1 MEPETKTETN
11 KLSMP
16 MAIIVA
22 GILIAGAI
30 YFSSLAPKNV
40 PENNNGTRATALAP
54 VGKEDKT
61 LGNPN
66 AKVTLILYED
76 FQCPFCGAVSGSLK
90 TDSP

>member
-30 YFSSLAPKNV
+30 YFLHLHPKMSQ
-40 PENNNGTRATALAP
+40 
-54 VGKEDKT
+54 KT
-61 LGNPN
+61 IMEQGQLP
-66 AKVTLILYED
+66 
-76 FQCPFCGAVSGSLK
+76 
-90 TDSP
+90 